1 MGIRSWG
8 RAIAAA
14 IVLTI
19 GGLVPASAG
28 PAEVELLA
36 SYVGTWAG
44 ESALVGGEKPEEF
57 RCRLTV
63 SKGRQARINYAGRCS
78 LVSMN
83 LSVSGTILYDDGGRR
98 YQASMSSNVG
108 FRGAAV
114 GRKSGERIT
123 FELAE
128 QQVDRGGNDIRIGA
142 TIILVDGQITVDFEV
157 EFNNSG
163 NVLTANVPFNR
174 T

>member
-1 MGIRSWG
+1 MCAAARIQWRPRLKSGRFGPYWECAKTVLEVDSKMGIRSWG

-19 GGLVPASAG
+19 GGLIPASAG
-28 PAEVELLA
+28 PAEVELLS

-57 RCRLTV
+57 RCRLTI

-83 LSVSGTILYDDGGRR
+83 LSVSGTIL
-98 YQASMSSNVG
+98 
-108 FRGAAV
+108 
-114 GRKSGERIT
+114 
-123 FELAE
+123 
-128 QQVDRGGNDIRIGA
+128 
-142 TIILVDGQITVDFEV
+142 
-157 EFNNSG
+157 
-163 NVLTANVPFNR
+163 
-174 T
+174 